1 MDTVPLNL
9 LRLKDLGEI
18 GLLQRL
24 RPFCQRV
31 GDDGAILDPISGQVV
46 VTTDVLVDGVHFSD
60 LTTPAFA
67 VGYRAAAANLSDLAA
82 MGSLPVGMVV
92 GLGLPQDTPVAW
104 IEELYQGLNA
114 CAEPWGMPIV
124 GGDLCRAAQRF
135 ISITALGQVQPG
147 RAIERHRAQVGD
159 YLVVTGSHGSS
170 RAGLALLQDPQGWSP
185 EWDPSQIGHLIK
197 THQYP
202 QPRLDVLP
210 LLASFERVAG
220 MDTSDGLADALVQVC
235 GASGVDAR
243 VEAPQIP
250 MDEGLQLIFPDHTLE
265 WALYGGEDF
274 ELLLSLPSAHAHS
287 LVAALPGSA
296 VIGEVVP
303 AVGDPGVVE
312 VIGWGQLDRAQ
323 GFAHFS

>member
-1 MDTVPLNL
+1 MDAVPLNL

-92 GLGLPQDTPVAW
+92 GLGLPRDTPVAW

-124 GGDLCRAAQRF
+124 GGDLCRAAHRF

-147 RAIERHRAQVGD
+147 RAIERHRPQVGD

-170 RAGLALLQDPQGWSP
+170 RAGLALLQDRQGWSQ
-185 EWDPSQIGHLIK
+185 EWDPSQIEHLIK

-210 LLASFERVAG
+210 LLASFDRVAG

-235 GASGVDAR
+235 GASGVGAR
-243 VEAPQIP
+243 VEARQIP
-250 MDEGLQLIFPDHTLE
+250 MDEGLRLIFPGQSLE

-274 ELLLSLPSAHAHS
+274 ELLLSLPPAHAHA

-296 VIGEVVP
+296 VIGEVVAP
-303 AVGDPGVVE
+303 TGDPGVVE
-312 VIGWGQLDRAQ
+312 VIDWGQLDRAQ